1 VLYAVSRQSVVPG
14 EDGMASLD
22 ELIQE
27 IQRLV
32 DQIEQTINSVGGVE
46 NTAEELQSQF
56 SALGVEDKAQH
67 MSQVKDG
74 ADQVRNQLQGAAD
87 SAKELISQ
95 VEAAKG

>member
-1 VLYAVSRQSVVPG
+1 MLPAVNVAPG

-27 IQRLV
+27 IQGLV
-32 DQIEQTINSVGGVE
+32 DRIEQTINSVGGVD
-46 NTAEELQSQF
+46 NSAEELQNQF

-74 ADQVRNQLQGAAD
+74 AEQVRNQLQGAGD
-87 SAKELISQ
+87 NAKELISQ